1 MIREFTQ
8 SEFIFILSSARW
20 TLLLTV
26 LALVLGGLLGFVV
39 AIARTA
45 RLAPLRLLAAGWIG
59 LVQGIPVLILLFLAY
74 YGLSMLG
81 FDLPPIVAASVSMAL
96 YASAYLGE
104 IWRGCIQAVPW
115 QQWEASTA
123 LAFSRPQQY
132 RYIILP
138 QAMRIAVA
146 PTVGFIVQLVKNTS
160 IVSIIGVVELARAGN
175 LINNATFQPFKVFGT
190 VALIYFAI
198 CWPIS
203 LLARRLEGKLNAS
216 RAG

>member
-8 SEFIFILSSARW
+8 SEFIFILTSARW
-20 TLLLTV
+20 TLLLTLLS
-26 LALVLGGLLGFVV
+26 LALGGVFGFVV

-45 RLAPLRLLAAGWIG
+45 RFAPLRLLASGWIAV
-59 LVQGIPVLILLFLAY
+59 VQGIPVLILLFLSY
-74 YGLSMLG
+74 YGLALAG
-81 FDLPPIVAASVSMAL
+81 LDLPPLVAASVSMSL

-104 IWRGCIQAVPW
+104 IWRGAIQAVPW
-115 QQWEASTA
+115 QQWEASAA

-138 QAMRIAVA
+138 QAVRIAVP

-175 LINNATFQPFKVFGT
+175 LVNNATFSPFKVFGT

>member
-8 SEFIFILSSARW
+8 SEFLFILGSARW

-26 LALVLGGLLGFVV
+26 LSLVLGGAFGFVV
-39 AIARTA
+39 AIARTS

-81 FDLPPIVAASVSMAL
+81 FDLPPIVAASISMAF

-160 IVSIIGVVELARAGN
+160 IVSIIGVIELARAGN
-175 LINNATFQPFKVFGT
+175 LVNNATFQPFKVFGT

>member
-1 MIREFTQ
+1 MIRQFTQ

-26 LALVLGGLLGFVV
+26 LALVLGGLLGFLV
-39 AIARTA
+39 AIARTS

-59 LVQGIPVLILLFLAY
+59 LVQGIPVLILLFLSY

-132 RYIILP
+132 RYVILP

-160 IVSIIGVVELARAGN
+160 IVSIIGVIELARAGN
-175 LINNATFQPFKVFGT
+175 LVNNATFQPFKVFGT

>member
-81 FDLPPIVAASVSMAL
+81 FDLPPIVAASISMAL

-160 IVSIIGVVELARAGN
+160 IVSIIGVIELARAGN
-175 LINNATFQPFKVFGT
+175 LVNNATFQPFEVFWT

-216 RAG
+216 RTG

>member
-8 SEFIFILSSARW
+8 SEFLFILGSARW

-26 LALVLGGLLGFVV
+26 LSLLLGGLFGFVV
-39 AIARTA
+39 AIARTS
-45 RLAPLRLLAAGWIG
+45 RLAPLRWLAAGWIG

-81 FDLPPIVAASVSMAL
+81 FDLPPIVAASISMAF

-132 RYIILP
+132 RYVILP

-160 IVSIIGVVELARAGN
+160 IVSIIGVIELARAGN
-175 LINNATFQPFKVFGT
+175 LVNNATFQPFKVFGT

-216 RAG
+216 RTG

>member
-1 MIREFTQ
+1 MIRQFTE
-8 SEFIFILSSARW
+8 SEFLFILASARW
-20 TLLLTV
+20 TLLLT
-26 LALVLGGLLGFVV
+26 LLSLLLGGLLGFFV
-39 AIARTA
+39 AIARTSH
-45 RLAPLRLLAAGWIG
+45 LAPLRTLAAGWIG
-59 LVQGIPVLILLFLAY
+59 LVQGVPVLMLLFLSY
-74 YGLSMLG
+74 YGLSLAG
-81 FDLPPIVAASVSMAL
+81 LDLPPIFAASVSMAL

-115 QQWEASTA
+115 QQWEASEA
-123 LAFSRPQQY
+123 LAFSRAQQY
-132 RYIILP
+132 RYVILP
-138 QAMRIAVA
+138 QALRIAVA

-175 LINNATFQPFKVFGT
+175 LVNNATFQPFKVFGT

-203 LLARRLEGKLNAS
+203 LLARRLERGMHAS

>member
-8 SEFIFILSSARW
+8 SEFLFILGSARW

-26 LALVLGGLLGFVV
+26 LSLVLGGLFGFVV
-39 AIARTA
+39 AIARTS
-45 RLAPLRLLAAGWIG
+45 RLAPLRWLAAGWIG

-81 FDLPPIVAASVSMAL
+81 FDLPPIVAASISMAF

-132 RYIILP
+132 RYVILP

-160 IVSIIGVVELARAGN
+160 IVSIIGVIELARAGN
-175 LINNATFQPFKVFGT
+175 LVNNATFQPFKVFGT

-216 RAG
+216 RTG

>member
-8 SEFIFILSSARW
+8 SEFLFILGSARW

-26 LALVLGGLLGFVV
+26 LSLVLGGLFGFVV
-39 AIARTA
+39 AIARTS

-81 FDLPPIVAASVSMAL
+81 FDLPPIVAASISMAF

-132 RYIILP
+132 RYVILP

-160 IVSIIGVVELARAGN
+160 IVSIIGVIELARAGN
-175 LINNATFQPFKVFGT
+175 LVNNATFQPFKVFGT

-216 RAG
+216 RTG

>member
-8 SEFIFILSSARW
+8 SEFIFILTSARW

-26 LALVLGGLLGFVV
+26 LALVLGGLLGFLV
-39 AIARTA
+39 AIARTS

-59 LVQGIPVLILLFLAY
+59 LVQGIPVLILLFLSY

-104 IWRGCIQAVPW
+104 IWRGSIQAVPW

-160 IVSIIGVVELARAGN
+160 IVSIIGVIELARAGN
-175 LINNATFQPFKVFGT
+175 LVNNATFQPFKVFGT
-190 VALIYFAI
+190 VAAIYFAI

>member
-1 MIREFTQ
+1 MIRQFTQ
-8 SEFIFILSSARW
+8 SEFIFILTSARW
-20 TLLLTV
+20 TLLITV
-26 LALVLGGLLGFVV
+26 LSLVLGGLFGFIV
-39 AIARTA
+39 AIARTSK
-45 RLAPLRLLAAGWIG
+45 LAPVRLLAAGWIG
-59 LVQGIPVLILLFLAY
+59 LVQGIPVLILLFLSY

-81 FDLPPIVAASVSMAL
+81 LDLPPIVAASISMAL

-115 QQWEASTA
+115 QQWEASAA
-123 LAFSRPQQY
+123 LALNRAQQY
-132 RYIILP
+132 RYVVLP
-138 QAMRIAVA
+138 QAMRIAVP

-160 IVSIIGVVELARAGN
+160 IVSIIGVIELARAGN
-175 LINNATFQPFKVFGT
+175 LVNNATFQPFKVFGT